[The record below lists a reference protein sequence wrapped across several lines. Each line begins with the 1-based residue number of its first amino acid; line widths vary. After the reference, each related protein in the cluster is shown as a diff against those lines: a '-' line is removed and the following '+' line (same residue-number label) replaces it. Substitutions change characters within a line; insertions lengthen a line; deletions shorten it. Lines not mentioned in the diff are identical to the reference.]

1 MGILTDAA
9 EIAFPRYPGSEG
21 DRRATEIVRRK
32 MLDAG
37 LEVEV
42 EEFSYDIRPAFRAI
56 RLVLLAS
63 AGLVLAA
70 TALASRLPLA
80 ALSLLAAG
88 ALSGGLLLVWAPGA
102 ERLYSRAG
110 PTKTA
115 NVTGY
120 RRVARPRLSLILMA
134 HHDSK
139 SQNLTFPTRMGLTLL
154 SLLGGAGIAGLL
166 LAAVAKGRPVEPA
179 WITLVVGGATA
190 AALGGL
196 SFLRSGNESPGGVD
210 NAGSVGIVLE
220 LARTLPGTTGEGVEL
235 IFLATGAEE
244 DHMIGAMRWLAAHRE
259 RLSGR
264 PLYALNFDGA
274 GAPGKIVLI
283 ERYGFGT
290 PFSRELSDV
299 ARAAASRLGIGVR
312 GIVMLPAMGIDAI
325 PFAHRGVPCLT
336 LSSGSLD
343 RATISVHSANDVA
356 DHLDEPT
363 LEQVARLGREVV
375 ADLERKH
382 AAAISSAPAS
392 GA

>member
-1 MGILTDAA
+1 MGVLTDAA

-21 DRRATEIVRRK
+21 DRRATEIVRHK

-42 EEFSYDIRPAFRAI
+42 EGFSYDIRPAFRAI

-63 AGLVLAA
+63 AVLVLAA
-70 TALASRLPLA
+70 TTLASELPIVA
-80 ALSLLAAG
+80 VSLLGAG
-88 ALSGGLLLVWAPGA
+88 ALSGGLLLAWAPGA
-102 ERLYSRAG
+102 ERLYAQAG

-120 RRVARPRLSLILMA
+120 RRVARPRLSLILLA

-139 SQNLTFPTRMGLTLL
+139 SQNLTFPVRMGLTLL
-154 SLLGGAGIAGLL
+154 SLLGGTGFAGLL
-166 LAAVAKGRPVEPA
+166 LAAVAIGRPVEPEWA
-179 WITLVVGGATA
+179 AIVAGAATA
-190 AALGGL
+190 AALAGL

-220 LARTLPGTTGEGVEL
+220 LARTLPGSTGEGVEL

-259 RLSGR
+259 RLAGR

-283 ERYGFGT
+283 ERYGFGK
-290 PFSRELSDV
+290 PFSRELSAV

-312 GIVMLPAMGIDAI
+312 GITMLPAMGIDAI
-325 PFAHRGVPCLT
+325 PFSHRGVPCLT

-356 DHLDEPT
+356 DHLDEAT
-363 LEQVARLGREVV
+363 LERVVRLSREIVAE
-375 ADLERKH
+375 LERKY
-382 AAAISSAPAS
+382 AAAINSAPAS